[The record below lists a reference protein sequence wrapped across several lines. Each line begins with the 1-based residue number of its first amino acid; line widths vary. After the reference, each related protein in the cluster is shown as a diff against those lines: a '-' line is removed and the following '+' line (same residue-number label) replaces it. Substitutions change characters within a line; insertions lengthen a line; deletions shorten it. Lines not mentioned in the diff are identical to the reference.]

1 MLRITINEEATKVVL
16 KLEGRIVGPWTA
28 ELDRTWHSLGPS
40 LDDRKLIVDLRDVS
54 YIDHKGREILA
65 EMYRKT
71 GAQFQTDTPLTGYF
85 AQEARSSTLQNGSGN
100 GNGNGHRTSNQKGAP
115 Q

>member
-1 MLRITINEEATKVVL
+1 MLRITINEEAAKVIL

-40 LDDRKLIVDLRDVS
+40 LDGRKLAVDLCGVS
-54 YIDHKGREILA
+54 YIDHEGRKLLA
-65 EMYRKT
+65 EMYRET
-71 GAQFQTDTPLTGYF
+71 GAQLQTNTPLTEYF
-85 AQEARSSTLQNGSGN
+85 AQEARSSTLQNGNGN
-100 GNGNGHRTSNQKGAP
+100 GNGNGYRKSNEKGAP